1 MSLQP
6 GRDFARLQVLSSS
19 ELVMRAPNAIDVY
32 VGKRLRMRRLMLEM
46 SQEALADAL
55 GLTFQQVQKYEKGAN
70 RVGASRLQKL
80 SEVLQVPVGFFF
92 EGLSTKANANGAQSA
107 TLAYVA
113 DFAAS
118 SDGLAL
124 MRSFSKISDATLRR
138 RIVELVERVAGGP
151 EAN

>member
-1 MSLQP
+1 MS
-6 GRDFARLQVLSSS
+6 
-19 ELVMRAPNAIDVY
+19 APA
-32 VGKRLRMRRLMLEM
+32 
-46 SQEALADAL
+46 AC
-55 GLTFQQVQKYEKGAN
+55 KGCP
-70 RVGASRLQKL
+70 RC
-80 SEVLQVPVGFFF
+80 LQVPVGFFF
-92 EGLSTKANANGAQSA
+92 EGLSSKATANGAQSA
-107 TLAYVA
+107 TLGYVA

>member
-1 MSLQP
+1 MVA
-6 GRDFARLQVLSSS
+6 GKAANEVDAAVGARIRNL
-19 ELVMRAPNAIDVY
+19 
-32 VGKRLRMRRLMLEM
+32 RLRNKLSQEEVGRRLNV
-46 SQEALADAL
+46 S
-55 GLTFQQVQKYEKGAN
+55 FQQVQKYEKGAN
-70 RVGASRLQKL
+70 RVGASRLQRL

-107 TLAYVA
+107 TLSYVA